1 VILVTQEAEIRRKAV
16 GSQPRQIVRET
27 LSRKKPTPTHTH
39 TQKKKKEKRK
49 KKKEKEKRKEKHTS
63 FSLLNWQKS
72 SISKIN
78 VSC

>member
-39 TQKKKKEKRK
+39 TKKKK

-63 FSLLNWQKS
+63 FSLLNWLKS